1 MVKKKEV
8 KKEVGKNKLVS
19 FRLDVETFNKLD
31 EVAKYK
37 KWNKTEVVKDLVRLA
52 HIGIFSKE
60 AQAVNKIYRDLIMTQ
75 LKDKANKEAFGNI
88 RRLETSNKKLKQL
101 TKLK

>member
-1 MVKKKEV
+1 MTKKKEV
-8 KKEVGKNKLVS
+8 KGVVKNKLVS
-19 FRLDVETFNKLD
+19 FRLDIETFNKLD

-37 KWNKTEVVKDLVRLA
+37 KWNKTEVVKDLIRLA

-75 LKDKANKEAFGNI
+75 LKDKANKQAVGNI
-88 RRLETSNKKLKQL
+88 IRLETSHKKLKQL

>member
-1 MVKKKEV
+1 MTKKKEV
-8 KKEVGKNKLVS
+8 KKEVKNKLVS
-19 FRLDVETFNKLD
+19 FRLDAETFKKLD

-37 KWNKTEVVKDLVRLA
+37 KWNKTEVVKDLIRLA

-75 LKDKANKEAFGNI
+75 LKAKANKEAIENI
-88 RRLETSNKKLKQL
+88 KTLVTSKSKLKQL